1 MGNLIA
7 KKEHVCA
14 LCNSEDCGKKKVI
27 CDECQFVQKFM
38 VQYGR
43 NTLHD
48 ITVNHDRSRRPRV
61 VQMPQLPPPPVQP
74 ERYNTWSHPT
84 PAHPS
89 APLTAAPPPQYN
101 HEDTNVVVVGSRY
114 PKNY

>member
-14 LCNSEDCGKKKVI
+14 LCNSEDCGKKKAI
-27 CDECQFVQKFM
+27 CDECHFVQKFI
-38 VQYGR
+38 VTYGR
-43 NTLHD
+43 NALHD

-84 PAHPS
+84 TTTPPS

-101 HEDTNVVVVGSRY
+101 HDIGRY
-114 PKNY
+114 PKY

>member
-1 MGNLIA
+1 MGNIIA

-14 LCNSEDCGKKKVI
+14 LCNSEDCGKKKAI
-27 CDECQFVQKFM
+27 CDQCDFVQKFI

-43 NTLHD
+43 TALHD
-48 ITVNHDRSRRPRV
+48 VTVNYDRSRRPRV
-61 VQMPQLPPPPVQP
+61 VVPLPPPP

-84 PAHPS
+84 TSVPS

-101 HEDTNVVVVGSRY
+101 HDTGY
-114 PKNY
+114 PKY

>member
-7 KKEHVCA
+7 KKEHVCS
-14 LCNSEDCGKKKVI
+14 LCNSEDCGKKKNI
-27 CDECQFVQKFM
+27 CDECQFVQKFI

-43 NTLHD
+43 NALHE
-48 ITVNHDRSRRPRV
+48 ITSNHDRSRRPRV
-61 VQMPQLPPPPVQP
+61 VMPLPPPPVQP

-84 PAHPS
+84 STVPS

-101 HEDTNVVVVGSRY
+101 HDDRNVMVVGARY
-114 PKNY
+114 PKSY